1 MNFELYEVWAV
12 DEVGHEE
19 LIETTS
25 SKRQAT
31 EIAEANLGLGYMQT
45 IVYQAIWAWLTNR
58 HFGAIIYVLF
68 NTGVTKWQPN

>member
-45 IVYQAIWAWLTNR
+45 IVYQEDETGELHEIKR
-58 HFGAIIYVLF
+58 FGH
-68 NTGVTKWQPN
+68 G

>member
-45 IVYQAIWAWLTNR
+45 IVYQEDENGELHEVKR
-58 HFGAIIYVLF
+58 FGH
-68 NTGVTKWQPN
+68 G

>member
-1 MNFELYEVWAV
+1 
-12 DEVGHEE
+12 

-45 IVYQAIWAWLTNR
+45 IVYQEDENGELHEVKR
-58 HFGAIIYVLF
+58 FGH
-68 NTGVTKWQPN
+68 G

>member
-31 EIAEANLGLGYMQT
+31 EIAEANLGLGVMEA
-45 IVYQAIWAWLTNR
+45 IVYQEDENGDLHEIKRFT
-58 HFGAIIYVLF
+58 HG
-68 NTGVTKWQPN
+68 